1 MDPFLYWFGVAGCME
16 RNRPFLANY
25 AIGFLVVMSMYY
37 FYEALVFYCFSEV
50 IEKTLTGALVYA
62 DTLVLFVIAGFV
74 LALLLV
80 SSSRLG
86 YYLALPTMAVW
97 ALVCLLVILDSGL
110 ELDLAVN
117 LILASA
123 VLVILLVP
131 HVRRYYTEEC
141 GIRPVFDNVFRADT
155 D

>member
-1 MDPFLYWFGVAGCME
+1 ME

-50 IEKTLTGALVYA
+50 IEKTITGALIYA
-62 DTLVLFVIAGFV
+62 DTLILYVAAGLV

-86 YYLALPTMAVW
+86 YYLTIPTMVIW
-97 ALVCLLVILDSGL
+97 ALVCLFTILNSGL
-110 ELDLAVN
+110 EVDLAAN
-117 LILASA
+117 MLLAAA

-131 HVRRYYTEEC
+131 HVRRYYTEDC
-141 GIRPVFDNVFRADT
+141 GMMPVFDNVFRADR